1 MSYIPCQPSP
11 LMENAKGSIRIG
23 IEDYFLAKD
32 KHDRDKKFRM
42 ISALRNI
49 YAGILIMFKER
60 LLRLSEGLATYL
72 YKDYDKNGINISGG
86 EAQKIAIARALY
98 KDAPFIILDEPTA
111 ALDPIAESEL
121 YQKYH
126 ELTKNKSS
134 IYISHRLASTRFCD
148 RIIMIGDGGICE
160 EGTHEELI
168 KQGGKY
174 AKLYE
179 VQSKYYKEGDEENG

>member
-1 MSYIPCQPSP
+1 MYEEALLLSSGETQR
-11 LMENAKGSIRIG
+11 LM
-23 IEDYFLAKD
+23 L
-32 KHDRDKKFRM
+32 
-42 ISALRNI
+42 
-49 YAGILIMFKER
+49 
-60 LLRLSEGLATYL
+60 
-72 YKDYDKNGINISGG
+72 
-86 EAQKIAIARALY
+86 ARALY

-148 RIIMIGDGGICE
+148 RIVMIGDGGICE

-168 KQGGKY
+168 RRGGKY